1 MCRVTRRVAR
11 LTLHHNRRTLRN
23 ETVKYLPCIYQS
35 IHTGT
40 FDFKSFEN
48 ATAEMVAFDFAII
61 GLNISTVLLKDVTKK
76 MKSFHEV

>member
-11 LTLHHNRRTLRN
+11 LTLHHNRRTLRH
-23 ETVKYLPCIYQS
+23 ESVRYLPCIYQS

-48 ATAEMVAFDFAII
+48 ATAEMVALDFAVI
-61 GLNISTVLLKDVTKK
+61 GLNISTVLLKDLIKK
-76 MKSFHEV
+76 NRN

>member
-1 MCRVTRRVAR
+1 MQHKMCRVTRRVAR
-11 LTLHHNRRTLRN
+11 LTFHRRTLRN

-61 GLNISTVLLKDVTKK
+61 GLNISTVLLKDLIKK
-76 MKSFHEV
+76 NRN